1 MANEIQTQM
10 PVYLPKARGD
20 EDVDGYNTSVAQ
32 NENALNQN
40 FDILFNAYIDLL
52 ARVTKL
58 EV

>member
-1 MANEIQTQM
+1 MANEIQTQQ
-10 PVYLPKARGD
+10 PVYLPRMRRD
-20 EDVDGYNTSVAQ
+20 EDADDYDNSIAQ

-52 ARVTKL
+52 TRVTNL